1 MAQQHRRSPPNTP
14 LFGGSLP
21 RDDHGKEV
29 TASWWTVCSTT
40 HSIAQHR
47 AQILPLQHCAWTLSA
62 FLPLRR
68 MAIPW
73 RDGRVV
79 TRCLSGRT
87 ERAVLLCA
95 FLIMVMIDRRVSK
108 APSPAANSAW
118 ATIAADSLGGICAS
132 AKRRARDGRRSAE
145 GIIRCAAGPT
155 SRCVPTHGPGRCRRT
170 TLVQSTVRS
179 SAPYASGVGR
189 LARGDANR

>member
-14 LFGGSLP
+14 LFGGSLQ
-21 RDDHGKEV
+21 RDDHENEV
-29 TASWWTVCSTT
+29 RASWWTVCSTT

-47 AQILPLQHCAWTLSA
+47 AQILPLHHCAWTPSA

-79 TRCLSGRT
+79 IGCQFPNGIATHTTRCLSGRT
-87 ERAVLLCA
+87 ERAVLLLCT
-95 FLIMVMIDRRVSK
+95 FLIMVIIDRVSK
-108 APSPAANSAW
+108 APSPAENSAW

-145 GIIRCAAGPT
+145 GIKSWLG
-155 SRCVPTHGPGRCRRT
+155 
-170 TLVQSTVRS
+170 
-179 SAPYASGVGR
+179 
-189 LARGDANR
+189 